1 MSGPAGKRPRPPA
14 AAVSFSHR
22 EEDLVW
28 QVSKQDHKKFGP
40 FILLILIVFLI
51 AVDPVVRRTTLTL
64 WSLFQ
69 TTWCQPAARGHRIT
83 LLVTKD
89 CST

>member
-69 TTWCQPAARGHRIT
+69 TTWCQPAARIT